1 MGHATFDASLVPV
14 LAGMPDVEAR
24 FAGLREQTR
33 VERALWRAVPRLAEL
48 DLDMQP
54 TRWHAVHSYVARRV
68 LSEELAR
75 FDADV
80 VHVRSHSIALAMPEG
95 LNGVP
100 LVPVVDATVWDWRL
114 LGSSRPPRRHTRA
127 MMKPSELAERRLFRR
142 APLVLA
148 MNRWAQ
154 ASIERAVPEAH
165 VVEHH
170 PGVDLERFKPAE
182 RQGSQ
187 ALRVLFVGGRFAR
200 KGGPELIEALGERL
214 GRDVELDAVT
224 AEPVP
229 EREGIR
235 THSLTNDDPR
245 LVELYQQADVF
256 CLPTTSDAVPW
267 AVIEAMACGAPVVST
282 DVAAIPELV
291 AVGAAGVLVK
301 PGDREGLRR
310 ELWALLDDEARR
322 RELSERAR
330 SHVEERYDARKRVPE
345 LIELLRGVAGRR

>member
-14 LAGMPDVEAR
+14 LAGMPDVDAR

-33 VERALWRAVPRLAEL
+33 VERALWRAVPRLAAL

-54 TRWHAVHSYVARRV
+54 TRWHAVHSYVARQV
-68 LSEELAR
+68 LREELAS

-80 VHVRSHSIALAMPEG
+80 VHVRSHSIALGMPDG

-100 LVPVVDATVWDWRL
+100 VVPVVDATVWDWRL

-127 MMKPSELAERRLFRR
+127 MMKPSELAERRLLRR

-154 ASIERAVPEAH
+154 ASIERTVPEAR

-170 PGVDLERFKPAE
+170 PGVDLERFRPAD
-182 RQGSQ
+182 RHGSQ

-200 KGGPELIEALGERL
+200 KGGPELIEALGDRL

-245 LVELYQQADVF
+245 LVELYQQSNAGLTVISGKVAEFPGEWTLAGHEVRVDAGDGRRDAPGGAHLAPRVGEAEAD
-256 CLPTTSDAVPW
+256 L
-267 AVIEAMACGAPVVST
+267 
-282 DVAAIPELV
+282 LR
-291 AVGAAGVLVK
+291 
-301 PGDREGLRR
+301 DRRGGGL
-310 ELWALLDDEARR
+310 
-322 RELSERAR
+322 ERAGGVGHAGDATPRGR
-330 SHVEERYDARKRVPE
+330 SAP
-345 LIELLRGVAGRR
+345 